1 MSVQTWLERNRFAV
15 AATVALG
22 IAAGSAY
29 YFLSVPPTPPGS
41 GKAGTPDASKKRKSK
56 KKKGSKKTPSHT
68 SHGFAM
74 KQDATD
80 SPFYPVI
87 NDWAK
92 VRRLKEADR
101 KELGEQF
108 KAAGNW
114 AFNNK
119 KLEKALNLYSDA
131 INCCDTEAVYYSN
144 RAAVSGSLQNWDGV
158 VEDAT
163 KALKLRPDYVKCYSR
178 RGVAYEKLEDYNEAV
193 MDFTAACILSN
204 FEDEALGKSVDRVL
218 RLQAE
223 KIVSENKPDSSESEQ
238 FPSPSFISAYLQSFH
253 KRELPKEI
261 VEATAGG
268 SGGEYD
274 MKLAFD
280 ALSKE
285 NLESYRQAFEGF
297 RTAIANGLSTKEI
310 EALAYEWTATFRFLI
325 NDMAGA
331 LEDINRSIELHPTPQ
346 ALIKRSSLNVEMD
359 KLVEAQADFKRAEEI
374 DPQCPDFHYQSAQLA
389 FLQQNWE
396 EALKHYEQSIKLDED
411 FILAQIQLAVTLY
424 RMGSTEIAKRKFSK
438 LIEKHPENSSAHNY
452 YGEILLDLKDV
463 DGAFKM
469 FDKAIE
475 LEKARAPA
483 AMNVLP
489 LINKAL
495 SLVSAGTGPEDVS
508 KAVDLCRKAVAI
520 DPASDVAVG
529 TLAQF
534 CLQQGVPEEAIKLFE
549 RNAEL
554 ARTPTE
560 KIQAIT
566 FALAAKTQLRI
577 AKERPILRERLELL
591 SRIRN

>member
-15 AATVALG
+15 AAAVALG

-29 YFLSVPPTPPGS
+29 YFLNVPPTPPGS
-41 GKAGTPDASKKRKSK
+41 AKASSPDGGKKRKSK
-56 KKKGSKKTPSHT
+56 KKKGSKKGTSHS
-68 SHGFAM
+68 SHGFPL
-74 KQDATD
+74 KQDSQD

-92 VRRLKEADR
+92 LRRLKESDR
-101 KELGEQF
+101 KELGDEF

-119 KLEKALNLYSDA
+119 KLEEALKLYSDA

-144 RAAVSGSLQNWDGV
+144 RAAVYGSMQNWEGV
-158 VEDAT
+158 VDDAT

-178 RGVAYEKLEDYNEAV
+178 RGVAFEKEENYNEAV

-223 KIVSENKPDSSESEQ
+223 KIVSEKPGSGATED

-253 KRELPKEI
+253 KRELPKE
-261 VEATAGG
+261 VAEATAGG

-274 MKLAFD
+274 LKLAFD
-280 ALSKE
+280 ALAKE

-297 RTAIANGLSTKEI
+297 RTAVMNGLSTKEV
-310 EALAYEWTATFRFLI
+310 EALAYEWTATFRFLL
-325 NDMAGA
+325 NDMEGA
-331 LEDINRSIELHPTPQ
+331 LEDINRSITLHPTPQ
-346 ALIKRSSLNVEMD
+346 ALIKRSSLHVELG
-359 KLVEAQADFKRAEEI
+359 KLMEAQEDFKRAETI

-389 FLQQNWE
+389 FLQQSWD
-396 EALKHYEQSIKLDED
+396 EALKHYEQSIKLDD
-411 FILAQIQLAVTLY
+411 GFILAHIQLAVTLY
-424 RMGSTEIAKRKFSK
+424 RMGSTEIAKRKFLK
-438 LIEKHPENSSAHNY
+438 LIEKYPQNSSAHNY

-463 DGAFKM
+463 DGALKM
-469 FDKAIE
+469 FDTAID
-475 LEKARAPA
+475 LEKERAPA

-495 SLVSAGTGPEDVS
+495 CLVSAGTGSDDIS
-508 KAVDLCRKAVAI
+508 KAVELCRKAVAI

-554 ARTPTE
+554 ARTGSE